1 MKHKI
6 GLVLGGG
13 GGKGAFQVGVWKAL
27 CEYKLDKKISCMSGS
42 SIGALNSVLFSQKNG
57 EESYEIWSNLDMSIA
72 LSTRSIKDVIS
83 KKGLFSREGLKRLLH
98 ESLDLSLVSKCK
110 RDLYVCATN
119 IDDQVPTYFHI
130 NDEHVDTIESILLAS
145 SAIPVVFD
153 RVSINDKRYMDGYK
167 YANVPTKPLLD
178 LGCHTLFV
186 IDLNGT
192 YVPNESE
199 LEYGARIISI
209 SSPYNS
215 FGFAGGTLS
224 FNQDTIQLRIEH
236 GYHVAKQMI
245 EHLRNEG
252 VIAITLKEKIKKFF
266 NRKKE
271 FANFYYLKKED
282 IEHRI
287 NVKKK

>member
-13 GGKGAFQVGVWKAL
+13 GGKGAFQIGVWEAL
-27 CEYKLDKKISCMSGS
+27 CEYKLDKKITCISGS
-42 SIGALNSVLFSQKNG
+42 SIGALNAVLFSQKNG
-57 EESYEIWSNLDMSIA
+57 QEALDIWSNLDMSIA

-83 KKGLFSREGLKRLLH
+83 KKGLFSRDGLLKLLR
-98 ESLDLSLVSKCK
+98 ENIDLSLVGKCK

-119 IDDQVPTYFHI
+119 IDDKVPTYFHI
-130 NDEHVDTIESILLAS
+130 NDESVETIESILLAS

-153 RVSINDKRYMDGYK
+153 KVSINEKRYMDGYK
-167 YANVPTKPLLD
+167 YANIPTKPLLD
-178 LGCHTLFV
+178 LGCKVLFV
-186 IDLNGT
+186 VDLNGMYT
-192 YVPNESE
+192 PSESE

-215 FGFAGGTLS
+215 FGFASGVLS
-224 FNQDTIQLRIEH
+224 FRQETIQLRIEH
-236 GYHVAKQMI
+236 GYNVAKQLI
-245 EHLRNEG
+245 EHLRKEG

-266 NRKKE
+266 SRKKE
-271 FANFYYLKKED
+271 FADFYCLDKDE
-282 IEHRI
+282 IEHKI